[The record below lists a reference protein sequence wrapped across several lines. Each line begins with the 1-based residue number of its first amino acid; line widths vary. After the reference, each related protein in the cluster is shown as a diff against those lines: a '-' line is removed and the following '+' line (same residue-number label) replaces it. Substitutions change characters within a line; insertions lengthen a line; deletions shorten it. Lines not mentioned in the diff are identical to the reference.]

1 MSVMILTEHHFE
13 FPSLKGDCTGS
24 SESTLVKMSH
34 SLFGKHMSLL
44 KLQILM
50 VSNRNFRS
58 RVPASLKKLAGV
70 FYFLILKAFKLL
82 TDHSKAELLYLCSP
96 MTYCLVCVLQPCVHL
111 LAKAGVAGP
120 AGAAFAGPI
129 FWPSMLSTVFLYL
142 VSFFF
147 FFFFF
152 FFFL

>member
-24 SESTLVKMSH
+24 SESTLVKMPH

-58 RVPASLKKLAGV
+58 RVPAPLK
-70 FYFLILKAFKLL
+70 
-82 TDHSKAELLYLCSP
+82 
-96 MTYCLVCVLQPCVHL
+96 
-111 LAKAGVAGP
+111 
-120 AGAAFAGPI
+120 
-129 FWPSMLSTVFLYL
+129 
-142 VSFFF
+142 
-147 FFFFF
+147 
-152 FFFL
+152 

>member
-1 MSVMILTEHHFE
+1 MILTEHHFD

-24 SESTLVKMSH
+24 SESTLVKMPH

-58 RVPASLKKLAGV
+58 RVPAPAGL

-82 TDHSKAELLYLCSP
+82 PDRSKAELLYLCSP
-96 MTYCLVCVLQPCVHL
+96 LTYCLVCVLQPCVHL
-111 LAKAGVAGP
+111 LGKGLRP
-120 AGAAFAGPI
+120 ASPVRQVQHLLDPLFR
-129 FWPSMLSTVFLYL
+129 PSMLSTVFLYL

-147 FFFFF
+147 FELTSDFI
-152 FFFL
+152 